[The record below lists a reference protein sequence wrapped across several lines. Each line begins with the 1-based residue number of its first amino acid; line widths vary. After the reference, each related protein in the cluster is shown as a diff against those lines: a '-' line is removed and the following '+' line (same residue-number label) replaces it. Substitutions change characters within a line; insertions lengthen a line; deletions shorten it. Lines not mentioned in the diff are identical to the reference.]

1 MIDLLGKVL
10 EKVCG
15 EAGVYTPNAISVLSL
30 ALCMVI
36 DVIFPVDGRRCH
48 LICWAGALVSNLLA
62 ALGWRGF
69 VWPSRVLIRR
79 DGRAGSSEC
88 CLPNGGKKF
97 LIPRVFWCRAS
108 ERCAVWNSQQV
119 VLAHPFFTCLLDT
132 MVCMLAKQ
140 GWTGGECVAWVRDRW
155 NASGRCCTQ
164 NFVMER
170 NRDGGPFV
178 DLSDLCSCC
187 PLFGVILKREHW

>member
-88 CLPNGGKKF
+88 CLPNGSKKF

-119 VLAHPFFTCLLDT
+119 VFGSSILLPVCWTLWCVCWQSKVGQEENLWHRSEIVGTLAGAAVH
-132 MVCMLAKQ
+132 KI
-140 GWTGGECVAWVRDRW
+140 
-155 NASGRCCTQ
+155 S
-164 NFVMER
+164 
-170 NRDGGPFV
+170 
-178 DLSDLCSCC
+178 
-187 PLFGVILKREHW
+187 